1 MGKKF
6 TCKSEAQKRAIKRA
20 YAVRNSKIPNENLS
34 NDKIPIGR
42 TVSIYDADMYKNP
55 SDPTK
60 KRTHV
65 IIEKNSSNQLAVV
78 PFSSKNNKHNIHLK
92 NYLDGKTYVK
102 PYIEVEDK
110 EGNPLIIGDKIQA
123 NHKNQD
129 VSKTDIKYIKYR
141 LLNKSVV
148 KDRNVKMLDKFRKK

>member
-1 MGKKF
+1 MTINIG
-6 TCKSEAQKRAIKRA
+6 
-20 YAVRNSKIPNENLS
+20 PNL
-34 NDKIPIGR
+34 
-42 TVSIYDADMYKNP
+42 
-55 SDPTK
+55 
-60 KRTHV
+60 
-65 IIEKNSSNQLAVV
+65 V
-78 PFSSKNNKHNIHLK
+78 PFSSKNNKHNIYLK